1 MTTPHPSFFTIAG
14 TRKGFLMNASRYI
27 FITLLLVA
35 VSLPLA
41 AQINDTYVIPASAN
55 AAGNFGTRW
64 LTQFSVFNP
73 QLGYPLTV
81 SVTFLPTGGGTG
93 IERTF
98 TVPANGT
105 VLSDNILDDLFGIKS
120 GSGALLVAT
129 FPEDNPKVPNDVL
142 SRSFLIT
149 TNTYNNVKSGT
160 YGQTIPGVWTGL
172 QDFSSDGISAVAHGI
187 RNVARLGWRTNVGAV
202 NLGRSNVTLRINIY
216 DAAGKTIQQGAT
228 LDIPGL
234 GHRQASLPAEVDGGS
249 VEFFVDDPS
258 KQAVV
263 FPYSS
268 TIDDLSGDP
277 TYQGPTLLA
286 TAKSLF
292 KMGAPQP
299 LTLGRKIDSAFARGI
314 RESATRLGQ
323 ASVVNSRVRRGE

>member
-1 MTTPHPSFFTIAG
+1 
-14 TRKGFLMNASRYI
+14 MNTSRYI

-41 AQINDTYVIPASAN
+41 AQINDSYVIPASAN
-55 AAGNFGTRW
+55 SAGNFGTRW

-73 QLGYPLTV
+73 QLDYPLTV

-93 IERTF
+93 SEKTF

-129 FPEDNPKVPNDVL
+129 FAEDNPTVPNDVL

-160 YGQTIPGVWTGL
+160 YGQTIPGVWAGL
-172 QDFSSDGISAVAHGI
+172 QDFSSDGISAIAHGV
-187 RNVARLGWRTNVGAV
+187 RNVARLGWRTNIGAV
-202 NLGRSNVTLRINIY
+202 NLGRSNVTLRLNIY

-228 LDIPGL
+228 LDIPPL

-249 VEFFVDDPS
+249 IEFFVDDPS

-286 TAKSLF
+286 SAKSLF
-292 KMGAPQP
+292 KMGATQI
-299 LTLGRKIDSAFARGI
+299 LGRKIDSEFARGI

>member
-1 MTTPHPSFFTIAG
+1 VNT
-14 TRKGFLMNASRYI
+14 SRYI
-27 FITLLLVA
+27 FIALLLVI

-55 AAGNFGTRW
+55 VSGNFGTRW

-73 QLGYPLTV
+73 HLDYPVTV
-81 SVTFLPTGGGTG
+81 SVTFLPTGGGQG
-93 IERTF
+93 LERTF

-105 VLSDNILDDLFGIKS
+105 VLSDNILDDLFGIKN

-129 FPEDNPKVPNDVL
+129 FPENNPKAPNDVL
-142 SRSFLIT
+142 SRSFLVT

-160 YGQTIPGVWTGL
+160 YGETIPGVWAGL
-172 QDFSSDGISAVAHGI
+172 QDFKSDGISSVAHGV
-187 RNVARLGWRTNVGAV
+187 RNVARLGWRTNLGAV
-202 NLGRSNVTLRINIY
+202 NLGRSNVTLRINVY
-216 DAAGKTIQQGAT
+216 AADGSTIVKDQT
-228 LDIPGL
+228 LDLPPL
-234 GHRQASLPAEVDGGS
+234 GHRQASLPVEVDGGA

-258 KQAVV
+258 KTAVV

-286 TAKSLF
+286 SAKVLF
-292 KMGAPQP
+292 KMGMPQP
-299 LTLGRKIDSAFARGI
+299 LTLGRKIDTDFARDI
-314 RESATRLGQ
+314 RATATHLGE
-323 ASVVNSRVRRGE
+323 ATVVNNRVR

>member
-1 MTTPHPSFFTIAG
+1 
-14 TRKGFLMNASRYI
+14 MNASRYI
-27 FITLLLVA
+27 FITLLLVV
-35 VSLPLA
+35 VSVPLA
-41 AQINDTYVIPASAN
+41 AQINDTYVIPAVAN
-55 AAGNFGTRW
+55 APGNFGTRW

-73 QLGYPLTV
+73 QLDHPLTV

-93 IERTF
+93 IEKTF
-98 TVPANGT
+98 TVAANGT
-105 VLSDNILDDLFGIKS
+105 VLSDNILDDLFGMKN

-129 FPEDNPKVPNDVL
+129 FPEDNPNVPNDVL

-160 YGQTIPGVWTGL
+160 YGQTVPGVWAGL
-172 QDFSSDGISAVAHGI
+172 QDFSSDGISAVAHGV
-187 RNVARLGWRTNVGAV
+187 RDVARLGWRTNVGAV
-202 NLGRSNVTLRINIY
+202 NLGRSNVTLRINVY
-216 DAAGKTIQQGAT
+216 DAAGKTIKQSAT

-234 GHRQASLPAEVDGGS
+234 GHRQASLPVEVDGGS

-258 KQAVV
+258 HQAVV

-268 TIDDLSGDP
+268 TIDNLSGDP

-286 TAKSLF
+286 SAKSLF
-292 KMGAPQP
+292 KTGTPQP

-314 RESATRLGQ
+314 RDSATRLGQ
-323 ASVVNSRVRRGE
+323 ASVVNSRVRTER

>member
-1 MTTPHPSFFTIAG
+1 
-14 TRKGFLMNASRYI
+14 MNSSRYI
-27 FITLLLVA
+27 FITLLLVV
-35 VSLPLA
+35 VSLPAA
-41 AQINDTYVIPASAN
+41 AQINDTYVIPAAAN
-55 AAGNFGTRW
+55 QAGNFGTRW

-73 QLGYPLTV
+73 QLDYPLVV
-81 SVTFLPTGGGTG
+81 SVTLLPTGGGTAV
-93 IERTF
+93 ERTF

-105 VLSDNILDDLFGIKS
+105 VLSDNILDDLFGLKS

-129 FPEDNPKVPNDVL
+129 FAEDNPKVPNEVL

-160 YGQTIPGVWTGL
+160 YGQTIPGVWAGL
-172 QDFSSDGISAVAHGI
+172 QDFNTDGISAVAHGV

-202 NLGRSNVTLRINIY
+202 NLGRTNVTLRLNIY
-216 DAAGKTIQQGAT
+216 DAAGKTITKGAT
-228 LDIPGL
+228 LDLPPL

-249 VEFFVDDPS
+249 IEFFVDDPS

-286 TAKSLF
+286 SAKSLF
-292 KMGAPQP
+292 KMGLAQP
-299 LTLGRKIDSAFARGI
+299 LTLGRKIDSAFARTI
-314 RESATRLGQ
+314 RGTATRM
-323 ASVVNSRVRRGE
+323 GEGSLNLR

>member
-1 MTTPHPSFFTIAG
+1 
-14 TRKGFLMNASRYI
+14 MNTSRYI
-27 FITLLLVA
+27 FIALLLVV

-55 AAGNFGTRW
+55 TAGNFGTRW

-73 QLGYPLTV
+73 QLDHALTV
-81 SVTFLPTGGGTG
+81 SVTFLPTGGGAGSET
-93 IERTF
+93 TF

-105 VLSDNILDDLFGIKS
+105 VLSDNILDDLFGIKN

-129 FPEDNPKVPNDVL
+129 FAEDNPNVPNDVL

-160 YGQTIPGVWTGL
+160 YGQTIPGVWAGL
-172 QDFSSDGISAVAHGI
+172 QDFNSDGISAVAHGI

-216 DAAGKTIQQGAT
+216 DAGGKTIMKGAT
-228 LDIPGL
+228 LDVPGL
-234 GHRQASLPAEVDGGS
+234 GHRQASLPAEVGGGS
-249 VEFFVDDPS
+249 IEFFVDDPS

-286 TAKSLF
+286 NANVLF
-292 KMGAPQP
+292 KMGLPQP
-299 LTLGRKIDSAFARGI
+299 TILGRKIDSEFARGI
-314 RESATRLGQ
+314 RQSATRLGH
-323 ASVVNSRVRRGE
+323 ATVLNSRIDR

>member
-1 MTTPHPSFFTIAG
+1 MEA
-14 TRKGFLMNASRYI
+14 
-27 FITLLLVA
+27 
-35 VSLPLA
+35 
-41 AQINDTYVIPASAN
+41 
-55 AAGNFGTRW
+55 
-64 LTQFSVFNP
+64 
-73 QLGYPLTV
+73 
-81 SVTFLPTGGGTG
+81 
-93 IERTF
+93 TF

-105 VLSDNILDDLFGIKS
+105 VLSDNILDDLFGIKN

-160 YGQTIPGVWTGL
+160 YGQTIPGVWAGL
-172 QDFSSDGISAVAHGI
+172 QDFNSDGISAVAHGI

-216 DAAGKTIQQGAT
+216 DGSGKTIMKNAT
-228 LDIPGL
+228 LDLPPL

-249 VEFFVDDPS
+249 VEFFVDDPTHD
-258 KQAVV
+258 AVV

-268 TIDDLSGDP
+268 TIDQLSGDP

-286 TAKSLF
+286 SAKVLF
-292 KMGAPQP
+292 KMGLPQP
-299 LTLGRKIDSAFARGI
+299 LTPGRKIDTEFARGV
-314 RESATRLGQ
+314 RATATHLGE
-323 ASVVNSRVRRGE
+323 AKAVGSRIVRDAQ

>member
-1 MTTPHPSFFTIAG
+1 
-14 TRKGFLMNASRYI
+14 MNTSRYI
-27 FITLLLVA
+27 FITLLLVV

-73 QLGYPLTV
+73 QLDHPLTV
-81 SVTFLPTGGGTG
+81 SVTFLPTGGGAG
-93 IERTF
+93 SEKTF

-105 VLSDNILDDLFGIKS
+105 VLSDNILDDLFGIKN

-129 FPEDNPKVPNDVL
+129 FAEDNPAVPNDVV
-142 SRSFLIT
+142 SRSFLVT

-160 YGQTIPGVWTGL
+160 YGQTIPGVWAGL
-172 QDFSSDGISAVAHGI
+172 QDFKSDGISAVAHGI
-187 RNVARLGWRTNVGAV
+187 RNVSRLGWRTNVGAV

-216 DAAGKTIQQGAT
+216 DADGKTIKQGST
-228 LDIPGL
+228 LDIPAL

-249 VEFFVDDPS
+249 IEFFVDDPS

-286 TAKSLF
+286 NAKVLF
-292 KMGAPQP
+292 KMGMPQI
-299 LTLGRKIDSAFARGI
+299 LGRKIDSELARGI
-314 RESATRLGQ
+314 RETATRLGQ
-323 ASVVNSRVRRGE
+323 ASVVNSRVRADNR

>member
-1 MTTPHPSFFTIAG
+1 
-14 TRKGFLMNASRYI
+14 MNTSRYI
-27 FITLLLVA
+27 FITLLLVV

-73 QLGYPLTV
+73 QLDYPLTV

-93 IERTF
+93 SEKTF
-98 TVPANGT
+98 TVPPNGT
-105 VLSDNILDDLFGIKS
+105 VLSDNILDDLFGIKN

-129 FPEDNPKVPNDVL
+129 FAEDNPKAPNDVL

-160 YGQTIPGVWTGL
+160 YGQTIPGVWAGL

-187 RNVARLGWRTNVGAV
+187 RNVSRLGWRTNVGAV

-216 DAAGKTIQQGAT
+216 DADGKTIKQGAT
-228 LDIPGL
+228 MNIPGL
-234 GHRQASLPAEVDGGS
+234 GHSQASLPVEVDGGS

-258 KQAVV
+258 HTAVV

-286 TAKSLF
+286 NAKVLF
-292 KMGAPQP
+292 KMGMPQI
-299 LTLGRKIDSAFARGI
+299 LGRKIDSEFARGI
-314 RESATRLGQ
+314 RETATRLGQ
-323 ASVVNSRVRRGE
+323 ASVVNSRLHRGE

>member
-1 MTTPHPSFFTIAG
+1 VNT
-14 TRKGFLMNASRYI
+14 SRYI
-27 FITLLLVA
+27 FIALLLVA

-73 QLGYPLTV
+73 QLDYPLTI
-81 SVTFLPTGGGTG
+81 SVTFLPTGGGAG
-93 IERTF
+93 MERTF

-105 VLSDNILDDLFGIKS
+105 VLSDNILDDLFGLKS

-129 FPEDNPKVPNDVL
+129 FPEDNPKVPDDVL
-142 SRSFLIT
+142 SRSFLVT

-160 YGQTIPGVWTGL
+160 YGQTIPGVWAGL
-172 QDFSSDGISAVAHGI
+172 QDFKSDGISAVSHGI

-216 DAAGKTIQQGAT
+216 DSDGKTIMNGAT
-228 LDIPGL
+228 MDIPGL

-249 VEFFVDDPS
+249 IEFFVDDPS
-258 KQAVV
+258 NQAVV

-286 TAKSLF
+286 NAKVLF
-292 KMGAPQP
+292 KMGLPQP
-299 LTLGRKIDSAFARGI
+299 ATLGRRIDSNFARGI
-314 RESATRLGQ
+314 RESAVRLGH
-323 ASVVNSRVRRGE
+323 ATVVNSRVRTGE

>member
-1 MTTPHPSFFTIAG
+1 VNS
-14 TRKGFLMNASRYI
+14 SRYI
-27 FITLLLVA
+27 FVALLLAV

-55 AAGNFGTRW
+55 TPGNFGTRW

-73 QLGYPLTV
+73 QLDHPLTV

-105 VLSDNILDDLFGIKS
+105 VLSDNILDDLYGMKN

-129 FPEDNPKVPNDVL
+129 FPEDNPNVPNNVL
-142 SRSFLIT
+142 SRSFLVT

-160 YGQTIPGVWTGL
+160 YGQTIPGVWAGL
-172 QDFSSDGISAVAHGI
+172 QDFSSDGISAVAHGV
-187 RNVARLGWRTNVGAV
+187 RNIARLGWRTNVGAV
-202 NLGRSNVTLRINIY
+202 NLGRANVTLRLNIY
-216 DAAGKTIQQGAT
+216 DRDGKTILKNAT
-228 LDIPGL
+228 LDIPPL
-234 GHRQASLPAEVDGGS
+234 GHRQASLPAEIDGGS
-249 VEFFVDDPS
+249 IEFFVDDPS
-258 KQAVV
+258 HEAVV

-268 TIDDLSGDP
+268 TIDPLSGDP

-286 TAKSLF
+286 SAKILF
-292 KMGAPQP
+292 KMGLPQP
-299 LTLGRKIDSAFARGI
+299 LTPGRKIDSDFARGI
-314 RESATRLGQ
+314 RGTATHLGE
-323 ASVVNSRVRRGE
+323 ATVLNSRVR

>member
-1 MTTPHPSFFTIAG
+1 
-14 TRKGFLMNASRYI
+14 MNASRYS
-27 FITLLLVA
+27 FIALFLVA
-35 VSLPLA
+35 VSLPLT

-55 AAGNFGTRW
+55 IAGNFGTRW

-73 QLGYPLTV
+73 QLDHPLTV
-81 SVTFLPTGGGTG
+81 SVTFLPTGGGTA
-93 IERTF
+93 IERSF
-98 TVPANGT
+98 TGPANGT
-105 VLSDNILDDLFGIKS
+105 VLSDNILDDLFDLKS

-129 FPEDNPKVPNDVL
+129 FAEDNPKVPNDVL

-160 YGQTIPGVWTGL
+160 YGQTIPGVWAGL
-172 QDFSSDGISAVAHGI
+172 QDFNSDGISAVAHGI

-216 DAAGKTIQQGAT
+216 NADGKTIMKGAT

-249 VEFFVDDPS
+249 IEFFVDDPS
-258 KQAVV
+258 HQAVV

-286 TAKSLF
+286 NAKVLF
-292 KMGAPQP
+292 KMGLPQP
-299 LTLGRKIDSAFARGI
+299 ATPGRRIDSDLARAV
-314 RESATRLGQ
+314 RASAMRLGQ
-323 ASVVNSRVRRGE
+323 ATVVNSRVRGPE

>member
-1 MTTPHPSFFTIAG
+1 
-14 TRKGFLMNASRYI
+14 MNSSRYI
-27 FITLLLVA
+27 FVALLLVA

-55 AAGNFGTRW
+55 TAGNFGTRW

-73 QLGYPLTV
+73 QLDYPLTV

-93 IERTF
+93 MERTF

-105 VLSDNILDDLFGIKS
+105 VLSDNILDDLFNIKN

-129 FPEDNPKVPNDVL
+129 FAEDNPKVPNDVL
-142 SRSFLIT
+142 SRSFLVT

-160 YGQTIPGVWTGL
+160 YGQTIPGVWAGL
-172 QDFSSDGISAVAHGI
+172 QDFSNDGISAVAHGV
-187 RNVARLGWRTNVGAV
+187 RNIARLGWRTNVGAV
-202 NLGRSNVTLRINIY
+202 NLGRTNVTLRLNIY
-216 DAAGKTIQQGAT
+216 DAAGKTVMKNAT

-234 GHRQASLPAEVDGGS
+234 GHRQASLPAEIDGGS

-258 KQAVV
+258 HQAVV

-268 TIDDLSGDP
+268 TIDQLSGDP

-286 TAKSLF
+286 SAKVLF
-292 KMGAPQP
+292 KMGLPQP
-299 LTLGRKIDSAFARGI
+299 LTLGRKIDSDFAREI
-314 RESATRLGQ
+314 RGTATHLGE
-323 ASVVNSRVRRGE
+323 ASVVASRIAR

>member
-1 MTTPHPSFFTIAG
+1 V
-14 TRKGFLMNASRYI
+14 NASRYI
-27 FITLLLVA
+27 FVALLLAV

-55 AAGNFGTRW
+55 QPGNFGTRW

-73 QLGYPLTV
+73 QLDYPLTV
-81 SVTFLPTGGGTG
+81 SVTYLPTGGGTG
-93 IERTF
+93 MERPF

-105 VLSDNILDDLFGIKS
+105 VLSDNILDDLFGIKN

-160 YGQTIPGVWTGL
+160 YGQTIPGVWAGL
-172 QDFSSDGISAVAHGI
+172 QDFNSDGISAVAHGI
-187 RNVARLGWRTNVGAV
+187 RNIARLGWRTNVGAV

-216 DAAGKTIQQGAT
+216 DGSGKTILKNAT
-228 LDIPGL
+228 LDIPPL

-249 VEFFVDDPS
+249 VEFFVDDPTHD
-258 KQAVV
+258 AVV

-268 TIDDLSGDP
+268 TIDPLSGDP

-286 TAKSLF
+286 SAKILF
-292 KMGAPQP
+292 KMGLPQP
-299 LTLGRKIDSAFARGI
+299 LTPGRKIDTEFARGI
-314 RESATRLGQ
+314 RTTATHLGQ
-323 ASVVNSRVRRGE
+323 VLVVGSHIARDAQ